1 MTAAATACGLWST
14 ASAER
19 LLPLARQHFGI
30 SAFRP
35 LQREALEANLRG
47 LDSLCIMPTGGGKS
61 LCYQLPALAAARG
74 LTIVVSPLI
83 ALMKDQVDRLR
94 SRHPERSEGSPP
106 VSAFRRFYVPSF
118 TFINSTQ
125 HWHEQAD
132 VLRMAREGR
141 LRLLYVSPERCMQP
155 EFLTH
160 LVKCNL
166 HAFIIDE
173 AHCIASWGHDFR
185 PAYAQLGDLREI
197 FPGVP
202 IHAFT
207 ATAAERVRTQI
218 IASLSLRVCA
228 VPPESSFPGPPHSC
242 GGIPPGVNA
251 GALTV
256 PVGAGPILIGDFD
269 RPNLTLRVVQR
280 DRDSDAQLV
289 SLLKSQLSNRSG
301 IIYCSTRLETERL
314 AGLLRSD
321 ISNPPIDARPYHA
334 GLSDDDRRAVQDW
347 FMGSEPEAETP
358 GHSEPEAETPGHSSF
373 DNRQSA
379 MGNSRI
385 VVATIAFALGLDK
398 PDVRFVIHHGM
409 PSSLEVYHQE
419 IGRAGRD
426 GLPAECVLLYDRGDY
441 HRWAELLDRHP
452 ERSEGSPPA
461 PIASSLQPA
470 ASVDGKLDALADME
484 CFCGVTMRNALP
496 QCRHA
501 HLVQYFGQTYQP
513 AGYSLQSVGCGAC
526 DVCLS
531 EPGAEATGC
540 SKPHAP
546 ARGRKPRS
554 APLDPTP
561 CGTPDIPLEVLQ
573 ETRSL

>member
-1 MTAAATACGLWST
+1 VTAAATACGLWPT

-47 LDSLCIMPTGGGKS
+47 RDSLCIMPTGGGKS

-74 LTIVVSPLI
+74 LTVVVSPLI

-94 SRHPERSEGSPP
+94 SPAAPTAYGLQSA
-106 VSAFRRFYVPSF
+106 VS
-118 TFINSTQ
+118 FINSTQ
-125 HWHEQAD
+125 QWHEQAD

-160 LVKCNL
+160 LVKCNVR
-166 HAFIIDE
+166 AFVIDE

-185 PAYAQLGDLREI
+185 PAYAQLGGLRKI
-197 FPGVP
+197 FFDVP

-207 ATAAERVRTQI
+207 ATATERVRTQI
-218 IASLSLRVCA
+218 IDSLALRVCA
-228 VPPESSFPGPPHSC
+228 RHPEFSEGSPSAPPACSPQP
-242 GGIPPGVNA
+242 
-251 GALTV
+251 T
-256 PVGAGPILIGDFD
+256 AGPILIGDFD

-289 SLLKSQLSNRSG
+289 SLLKSQISNRSG

-334 GLSDDDRRAVQDW
+334 GLSDEDRRAVQDW
-347 FMGSEPEAETP
+347 FMGDEAQLDHRPQTVGGAP
-358 GHSEPEAETPGHSSF
+358 HPAACSPQPTV
-373 DNRQSA
+373 
-379 MGNSRI
+379 SRI
-385 VVATIAFALGLDK
+385 VVATIAFGMGIDK

-426 GLPAECVLLYDRGDY
+426 GLPAECILLYDRGDY
-441 HRWAELLDRHP
+441 HRWVELFAAEETSLLAPSD
-452 ERSEGSPPA
+452 EGGVV
-461 PIASSLQPA
+461 LGT
-470 ASVDGKLDALADME
+470 DGKLDALADME

-496 QCRHA
+496 LCRHA
-501 HLVQYFGQTYQP
+501 HLVEYFGQTYQP
-513 AGYSLQSVGCGAC
+513 PPCHPERSEGSIPFGCGAC

-531 EPGAEATGC
+531 EP
-540 SKPHAP
+540 P
-546 ARGRKPRS
+546 ARAARRKPADSRS
-554 APLDPTP
+554 APINPTP
-561 CGTPDIPLEVLQ
+561 CGSPDIPLEVIA
-573 ETRSL
+573 